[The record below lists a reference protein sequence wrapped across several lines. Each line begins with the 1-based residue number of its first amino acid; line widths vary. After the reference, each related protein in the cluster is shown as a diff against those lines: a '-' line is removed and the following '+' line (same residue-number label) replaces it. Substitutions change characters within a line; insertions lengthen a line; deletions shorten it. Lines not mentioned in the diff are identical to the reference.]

1 MQMMISILYDCVY
14 HSAPIILA
22 VLGGLFAYKAN
33 VLNIALEGMML
44 NGALFSVLTYYFTRN
59 FAFALLVCLLTTLLY
74 GLIFAFFGV
83 TMKGNVIIVGLAINM
98 MSTAVAG
105 FILVMMKS
113 SNIIIPEFDVNALK
127 LNIPIIK
134 DIPILG
140 PILSGHPVLT
150 YVSFLL
156 IFLTS
161 LLMYRTRFGV
171 YVRVVGESE
180 DAAKAIG
187 LRVDL
192 YKYAAILLGAVGCA
206 LAGMNLALDR
216 LGLFTNSMVAAR
228 GFIALA
234 AIYCGR
240 GKPVQSSLY
249 AILFGLSRSLAVNL
263 SVYAGEASG
272 LFDCFP
278 YLLMIVVLGAASY
291 VKYKNVKVRG
301 FQV

>member
-1 MQMMISILYDCVY
+1 MQLMISILYYCVY

>member
-1 MQMMISILYDCVY
+1 MQLMISILYDCID

>member
-1 MQMMISILYDCVY
+1 MQLMISILYDCVY

-44 NGALFSVLTYYFTRN
+44 NGALSSVLTYYFTRN

-134 DIPILG
+134 DIPVLG

-263 SVYAGEASG
+263 SVYAGEVSG

>member
-1 MQMMISILYDCVY
+1 MQLMISILYDCVY

-263 SVYAGEASG
+263 SVYAGEASV

>member
-1 MQMMISILYDCVY
+1 MQLMISILYDCVY

-156 IFLTS
+156 IFLT
-161 LLMYRTRFGV
+161 
-171 YVRVVGESE
+171 
-180 DAAKAIG
+180 
-187 LRVDL
+187 
-192 YKYAAILLGAVGCA
+192 
-206 LAGMNLALDR
+206 
-216 LGLFTNSMVAAR
+216 
-228 GFIALA
+228 
-234 AIYCGR
+234 
-240 GKPVQSSLY
+240 
-249 AILFGLSRSLAVNL
+249 
-263 SVYAGEASG
+263 
-272 LFDCFP
+272 
-278 YLLMIVVLGAASY
+278 
-291 VKYKNVKVRG
+291 
-301 FQV
+301 

>member
-1 MQMMISILYDCVY
+1 MQLMISILYDCVY

-44 NGALFSVLTYYFTRN
+44 TGALFSVLTYYFTRN
-59 FAFALLVCLLTTLLY
+59 FAFALHY